1 MAVFRVEKTRDYTV
15 MANHHLK
22 NRALTLKAKG
32 LLSLMLSLPE
42 DWDYTLKG
50 LSLISVEG
58 IDAIR
63 EAVRELECAGY
74 IIRSR
79 ERNGKGQL
87 KGTEYVIYE
96 KPHSSEAPPGGEKP
110 AQENPTLDNP
120 MQEKPILGSPALA
133 EPIQENPTQLNTKGL
148 NTYPENTQTVNPHEA
163 NPYPSNP
170 NPSYRATGS
179 ERSPGWDEM
188 GYDEAA
194 RYREMVRENLE
205 YDLLVQDRKTNRE
218 RLDEIVDLIVETLCS
233 TKPTICV
240 SGDDYPASLVKE
252 KLLRLNS
259 THMDY
264 VFECLDKNTTYVRN
278 IKKYLLATLF
288 NAPSTIDSYYSAL
301 VNHDLYGDGSRGR

>member
-110 AQENPTLDNP
+110 AQEKP
-120 MQEKPILGSPALA
+120 MLGSPALA

-148 NTYPENTQTVNPHEA
+148 KTHPENTQTVNPHGA

-188 GYDEAA
+188 GWDEAD
-194 RYREMVRENLE
+194 RYKEMVRENLE

-252 KLLRLNS
+252 KLLRLTS
-259 THMDY
+259 THIDY

-301 VNHDLYGDGSRGR
+301 VNHDMYGDGSRRR